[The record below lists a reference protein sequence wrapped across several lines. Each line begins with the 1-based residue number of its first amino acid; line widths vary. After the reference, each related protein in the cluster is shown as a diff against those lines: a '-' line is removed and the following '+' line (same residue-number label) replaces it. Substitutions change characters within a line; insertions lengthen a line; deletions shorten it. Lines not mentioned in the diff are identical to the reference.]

1 MGHEL
6 REDGAARQHPAF
18 WRDRSPQAICPKN
31 ASAEEISSPH
41 QIRENSCGLNRLYGF
56 SCAMTGHQCPPAH
69 RTDGTERLQLDER
82 CVGGCC
88 RIRGGS
94 VNRRSV
100 GERAFIDLSSPLS
113 FLSSLGH
120 LDAFPN
126 ADGNIPSLALPT
138 LHRARVPTAI
148 DVSRCLPATK

>member
-56 SCAMTGHQCPPAH
+56 SCGMTGHQWLGAHAAWRSRISGPEAIARPCETAPPDSHA
-69 RTDGTERLQLDER
+69 E
-82 CVGGCC
+82 
-88 RIRGGS
+88 S
-94 VNRRSV
+94 
-100 GERAFIDLSSPLS
+100 
-113 FLSSLGH
+113 
-120 LDAFPN
+120 
-126 ADGNIPSLALPT
+126 
-138 LHRARVPTAI
+138 
-148 DVSRCLPATK
+148 DVSA